1 MKENK
6 KRSRKKLRKVIPGI
20 LISMAVIVL
29 VPFICYGIVHLSQS
43 DESVSIEQMQ
53 SLAEKDAAIV
63 PGTSGYEGSITAK
76 GKDRLQAAIG
86 LYEAGLVRQII
97 VSGDEKEIKPM
108 AQYLMKKG
116 IPSESLSSDAHG
128 EDTYDTIARV
138 KEKFGDLSYYFCT
151 QELYSSRAG
160 YLMDRLGID
169 GVVVCVDTMYY
180 SNAGENEIR
189 EFFAATKAVFEP
201 VVLFGNA
208 KTSVEKEDFITVE
221 KPVDNSHFV
230 YAEDLEIPKDCETI
244 DINQE
249 DGYDVQKAVAY
260 ARTYAFER
268 NSAYGQFEQNCTNFV
283 SQCLAAG
290 GIAMQGETAVSE
302 KKRWNISGDGAEW
315 YSGSERCDSD
325 GRMHYSMSETF
336 IKTDAF
342 FQYFTGERGYE
353 FTVYDNTD
361 SGNLK
366 CYKEMAAGDVLVL
379 YDEDGT
385 VAHLGLISGIGDK
398 NAYYCGNT
406 EERRDFSVF
415 TVNKET
421 YSKIGI
427 LHMSKK

>member
-1 MKENK
+1 
-6 KRSRKKLRKVIPGI
+6 
-20 LISMAVIVL
+20 
-29 VPFICYGIVHLSQS
+29 
-43 DESVSIEQMQ
+43 
-53 SLAEKDAAIV
+53 
-63 PGTSGYEGSITAK
+63 
-76 GKDRLQAAIG
+76 
-86 LYEAGLVRQII
+86 
-97 VSGDEKEIKPM
+97 
-108 AQYLMKKG
+108 
-116 IPSESLSSDAHG
+116 
-128 EDTYDTIARV
+128 
-138 KEKFGDLSYYFCT
+138 
-151 QELYSSRAG
+151 
-160 YLMDRLGID
+160 
-169 GVVVCVDTMYY
+169 
-180 SNAGENEIR
+180 
-189 EFFAATKAVFEP
+189 
-201 VVLFGNA
+201 
-208 KTSVEKEDFITVE
+208 
-221 KPVDNSHFV
+221 
-230 YAEDLEIPKDCETI
+230 
-244 DINQE
+244 
-249 DGYDVQKAVAY
+249 
-260 ARTYAFER
+260 
-268 NSAYGQFEQNCTNFV
+268 
-283 SQCLAAG
+283 
-290 GIAMQGETAVSE
+290 MQGETAVSE

-421 YSKIGI
+421 YSQIGI